1 MLHYLT
7 GEAIVPTETNIN
19 EKVRY
24 AAITG
29 AGSLST
35 ANTNLDGS
43 GTIVTLLQASGNGT
57 LIQNI
62 YIKAAQTT
70 TRGMIR
76 FFIADGET
84 FTRIIDEVDVPA
96 RVQYN
101 TQDTWEI
108 TLETNWY
115 LQAGMFFGASTEKG
129 ESFKITVDAL
139 EMTYPEYLNGL

>member
-24 AAITG
+24 TALTG

-35 ANTNLDGS
+35 ANTNLDGTGALVALFTS
-43 GTIVTLLQASGNGT
+43 SGNGT

-76 FFIADGET
+76 FFIGDSD
-84 FTRIIDEVDVPA
+84 FYRIIDEVDVPA

-108 TLETNWY
+108 ILETNWY
-115 LQAGMFFGASTEKG
+115 LQAGLFLYASTEKG

-139 EMTYPEYLNGL
+139 EMSYPTYLNGL